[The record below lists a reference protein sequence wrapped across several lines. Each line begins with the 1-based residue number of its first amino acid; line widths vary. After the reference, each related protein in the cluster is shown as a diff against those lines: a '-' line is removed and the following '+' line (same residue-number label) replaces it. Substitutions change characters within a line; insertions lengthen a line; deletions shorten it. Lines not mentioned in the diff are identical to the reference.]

1 MSSFFPGISKTISDT
16 KIILLYI
23 ESPCPREYLDQNLLT
38 SENRPNMTLSV
49 PCFFTLYILLSP
61 KMHHTNKKNNM
72 SRSLQCSIVNTRT
85 TQDARRRTKTK
96 SKKKKTNKKLYETH
110 AYMVVVSKKN
120 MADNQ

>member
-49 PCFFTLYILLSP
+49 PRSLYMINVFILISHIDKEVKNFQKIYTLYIY
-61 KMHHTNKKNNM
+61 KY
-72 SRSLQCSIVNTRT
+72 I
-85 TQDARRRTKTK
+85 
-96 SKKKKTNKKLYETH
+96 
-110 AYMVVVSKKN
+110 
-120 MADNQ
+120 